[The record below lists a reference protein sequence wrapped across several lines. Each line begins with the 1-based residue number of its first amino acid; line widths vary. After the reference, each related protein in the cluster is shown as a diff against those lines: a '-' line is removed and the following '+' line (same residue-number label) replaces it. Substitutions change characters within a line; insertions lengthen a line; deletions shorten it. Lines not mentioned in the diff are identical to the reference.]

1 MPQRSDGSCQDGS
14 CQDGAGASEWGPAGP
29 GRAGRGVVM
38 RVMSCEPLRE
48 ARDEPRRVKE
58 SAYFV
63 IVLKAIR

>member
-1 MPQRSDGSCQDGS
+1 MDLARMAPGQVSG
-14 CQDGAGASEWGPAGP
+14 AGP

>member
-1 MPQRSDGSCQDGS
+1 
-14 CQDGAGASEWGPAGP
+14 
-29 GRAGRGVVM
+29 M